1 MDASEERDN
10 TVKIDKPESKSRF
23 FGGVSAF
30 AHSVGGSMKSAANAV
45 GSAASSAAS
54 AVASTTVSAANAV
67 GSATTSAASAV
78 VEGAKSLV
86 PEKKPETALVFYR
99 GDFLIFEDRIEKHG
113 RKYYFNALK
122 NLTIEKRVRETSNV
136 EVGSLLGRAAMGA
149 LNGAANGGLIGA
161 VAGGVSGAIDGGDAK
176 ESKPKET
183 RTEYLIGAPERPD
196 RDETI
201 YSTDDADD
209 ANETLREILAALAAA
224 QASPALWKNGRKT
237 DAENFRFD

>member
-1 MDASEERDN
+1 MLEEKSEELDRAETSEGGA
-10 TVKIDKPESKSRF
+10 TVKIDKPERKRGF

-30 AHSVGGSMKSAANAV
+30 AHSVGDSMKSAADAVASTTASAANAV
-45 GSAASSAAS
+45 GT
-54 AVASTTVSAANAV
+54 ASTA
-67 GSATTSAASAV
+67 AASAV

-113 RKYYFNALK
+113 RKYYLNALK

-161 VAGGVSGAIDGGDAK
+161 VAGGVSGAIDGGESK
-176 ESKPKET
+176 EPKPKET

-201 YSTDDADD
+201 YSTDDADE

-224 QASPALWKNGRKT
+224 DATPPLWKNGRKT
-237 DAENFRFD
+237 DPENFRFD

>member
-10 TVKIDKPESKSRF
+10 TVKIDKSESKSRF

-30 AHSVGGSMKSAANAV
+30 AHSVGDSMKSAAN
-45 GSAASSAAS
+45 

-201 YSTDDADD
+201 YSTDDPAE

-224 QASPALWKNGRKT
+224 DATPALWKNGRKT
-237 DAENFRFD
+237 DAESFRFD

>member
-1 MDASEERDN
+1 METSEERDN
-10 TVKIDKPESKSRF
+10 TVKIDKSESKSHF

-30 AHSVGGSMKSAANAV
+30 AHSVGDSMKSAAN
-45 GSAASSAAS
+45 

-67 GSATTSAASAV
+67 GSATTSAASVV

-176 ESKPKET
+176 EPKPKET

-201 YSTDDADD
+201 YSTDEADD

-237 DAENFRFD
+237 DAENFCFD

>member
-10 TVKIDKPESKSRF
+10 TVKIDKSESKSRF

-30 AHSVGGSMKSAANAV
+30 AHSVGDSMKSAAN
-45 GSAASSAAS
+45 

-86 PEKKPETALVFYR
+86 PEKKPETALVVYR

-201 YSTDDADD
+201 YSTDDPAE

-224 QASPALWKNGRKT
+224 DATPALWKNGRKT
-237 DAENFRFD
+237 DAESFRFD

>member
-23 FGGVSAF
+23 FGGVSVF
-30 AHSVGGSMKSAANAV
+30 AHSVGDSVKSAANAV
-45 GSAASSAAS
+45 GSATSSAAS

-224 QASPALWKNGRKT
+224 DATPALWKNGRKT

>member
-1 MDASEERDN
+1 METSEERDN
-10 TVKIDKPESKSRF
+10 TVKIDKSESKSRF

-30 AHSVGGSMKSAANAV
+30 AHSVGDSMKSAAN
-45 GSAASSAAS
+45 

-67 GSATTSAASAV
+67 GSATTSAASVV

-99 GDFLIFEDRIEKHG
+99 GDLLIFEDRIEKHG

-176 ESKPKET
+176 EPKPKET

-201 YSTDDADD
+201 YSTDEADD

-237 DAENFRFD
+237 DAENFCFD